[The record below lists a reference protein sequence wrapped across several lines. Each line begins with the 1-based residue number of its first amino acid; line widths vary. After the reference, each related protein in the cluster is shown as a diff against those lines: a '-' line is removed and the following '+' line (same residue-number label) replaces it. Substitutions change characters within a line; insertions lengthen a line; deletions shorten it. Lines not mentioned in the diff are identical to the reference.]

1 MSTDHRMPRAAAVAD
16 ALRCSRL
23 TVSYGDT
30 TAVDAVDLTVAHG
43 EVLALLG
50 PSGSGKSTLLQ
61 AVAGLV
67 ESSSGEIWISGHR
80 VADEHRNTSPDRRPV
95 GMVFQ
100 NFALWP
106 HLTVLETV
114 AYPMRRAGRPV
125 RQAREA
131 ARVLLRQLSIEHL
144 SDRRPAELS
153 GGEQQRTGLARAL
166 ARDATIYLL
175 DEPTAHLDTHLRE
188 AFAEAVL
195 DRQRDS
201 GAAIVYATH
210 DAAEALSV
218 ADQIALMVDGRLI
231 QCGAPEVV
239 YAEPIDAVAARLT
252 GPCAEL
258 TALCAPLC
266 DGRVSV
272 DLGDGPLTT
281 LGSWSGPPSGGGNYR
296 PVDDFDDSDGPT
308 HRPRQLLLRPD
319 WVREGGPVA
328 GRVKAVAYRGAH
340 TSYQLQCAAGTVLLH
355 QPGPPHHTTGDL
367 VHFAINRVRVL
378 GS

>member
-1 MSTDHRMPRAAAVAD
+1 MSTDHRLLRAAAVGD
-16 ALRCSRL
+16 ALRCLRL
-23 TVSYGDT
+23 TVRYGDMI
-30 TAVDAVDLTVAHG
+30 AVDAVDLTVAHG
-43 EVLALLG
+43 EVMAVLG

-61 AVAGLV
+61 AVAGLI
-67 ESSSGEIWISGHR
+67 ESSSGEIWISGRR
-80 VADEHRNTSPDRRPV
+80 VADQHRNTSPDRRPV

-114 AYPMRRAGRPV
+114 AYPMRRAGQPA

-131 ARVLLRQLSIEHL
+131 ARVLLRQLSIDHL

-166 ARDATIYLL
+166 ARDAAIYLL
-175 DEPTAHLDTHLRE
+175 DEPTAHLDTHLRT
-188 AFAEAVL
+188 AFAEVVL

-201 GAAIVYATH
+201 GAAILYATH

-231 QCGAPEVV
+231 QCGTPEVV
-239 YAEPIDAVAARLT
+239 YAEPVDAVAARLT
-252 GPCAEL
+252 GPCVVL

-266 DGRVSV
+266 DGKVSV
-272 DLGDGPLTT
+272 DFGDGPLTM
-281 LGSWSGPPSGGGNYR
+281 LGSWSGPPPGAESHR
-296 PVDDFDDSDGPT
+296 DVDDCDGPT
-308 HRPRQLLLRPD
+308 HQRRQLLLRPD

-328 GRVKAVAYRGAH
+328 GRVTAVAFRGTH
-340 TSYQLQCAAGTVLLH
+340 TSYQLQCAAGTILLH
-355 QPGPPHHTTGDL
+355 QSGPPHHTTGDL
-367 VHFAINRVRVL
+367 LRLGIDRVRVL
-378 GS
+378 GP